1 MAPDTETLRRRLRPG
16 FSLVLSLVVMSV
28 VLLTVIT
35 VASFVTIESRLSA
48 QHQNFQRAKLNAA
61 VSLRLA
67 LAHLQQEAGP
77 DRRMTARADILANT
91 TQPGWTWNTIRN
103 PLWTGVW
110 RSDRQL
116 QPPSWLVSGRHDQLP
131 GTQSANLFGQADFY
145 IDQWVP
151 WQNDFTIPANLLVPL
166 VGSACASAAELATA
180 TSPGKPDGRISLPR
194 IALPDTDAH
203 GSYCYWIGDEGV
215 KARINLTD
223 PRLTPAIGITTPQL
237 QQEALRGTARSGTG
251 ILAGLE
257 NMPLSGI
264 DPRITQMREL
274 PFLTNTGLGLTETS
288 PPTRAKR
295 LFTEASLWSRGV
307 NCDSLWGGLKV
318 DLSLAFEKTDAEWKL
333 SEFSE
338 GSAPKDS
345 AGAQL
350 SGVTYTFHPNG
361 TSFRSA
367 FADPSVYPSAT
378 NYQIARVTVRHDGAT
393 RNIAPL
399 YSFSNNGGTTRGPT
413 WESLRSYHR
422 LYKEL
427 NWFNPVAPELNAR
440 AHFPNAAALAA
451 SAYGDRTHYG
461 RFYNRADSTGDFL
474 NATTINGLPPPK
486 PTKVAVSPYVCRQM
500 LVWGLQEGGGLL
512 RLTVSPVI
520 VLHNPYNVG
529 LRLARDSSSSENS
542 ALRLSFRNWETLQ
555 LTFQK
560 NAETPW
566 TRTIG
571 ELAAAADTSVNSFES
586 FRAYLGVDIV
596 LQPGDLRVFSY
607 AAEGPPPDF
616 PSTRRFMRHPVT
628 ASVPVVPLTVDKGLD
643 TRGGFWMNCTDATGS
658 PLTVMNG
665 IGGEAITVSL
675 QNSGVFEARVLL
687 TSWPG
692 DRLTSQNNTTLS
704 STYNTCSEL
713 NTLMATNLNR
723 SGAAMSLTVGGTGLN
738 VPDASSEPKILG
750 IHDYGLRW
758 PKDALPFPVFSHS
771 NPMAAVTRGDA
782 NGMASGSTPAGY
794 AFTSPSYKMVLRTA
808 NNWNDVIE
816 TPAGDTRAF
825 GGLSATSGLGG
836 VTSAV
841 YTSVPLS
848 APLSLAQY
856 THANFGMRD
865 QEPLFQI
872 GNSFASLSNNIASA
886 YTTDGACGAASHD
899 HSWMAN
905 SALYDRFFL
914 SGVAPIISRA
924 MVVTEAKS
932 LGTVLDEFAAGT
944 GRLANPRT
952 RLFPTRDPVT
962 VRAMLG
968 DHRRIAGTILTDG
981 TFNVNSTSV
990 EAWAALLA
998 TAKRNVMGAATE
1010 LLPGADKNARL
1021 PRAVRADAADYNY
1034 KTAFN
1039 DKKAWTGL
1047 ATLDD
1052 AQIKLLA
1059 KSIVEETRM
1068 RIRYNHRYQ
1077 YGLRASPYLD
1087 VHYVIKNRGVEVP
1100 LPYVSLAQFINRFN
1114 CGAYPNQVAWQGC
1127 LQNAILRA
1135 DVDGANLSNRSSPL
1149 TAAPAYDASKL
1160 TVSAANSGPGLI
1172 PYTFKPANVVATD
1185 PRTNSSKGHSLRA
1198 APTSLMQSDILEAV
1212 GSSLSTRS
1220 DTFVIRCY
1228 GDATDPL
1235 DPSRTL
1241 AGCWIEAVV
1250 QRIPE
1255 FCDPSQPPE
1264 TEVAKLTDGQ
1274 LHNPLLNQIN
1284 RTLGRRFVI
1293 LSTRTLTQ
1301 KDL

>member
-1 MAPDTETLRRRLRPG
+1 MAPDTETLLRRRRPG

-35 VASFVTIESRLSA
+35 VASFVTIESRLAA
-48 QHQNFQRAKLNAA
+48 QHQNFLRAKLNAA

-91 TQPGWTWNTIRN
+91 TQAGWTWNTIRN

-110 RSDRQL
+110 RSDQQL
-116 QPPSWLVSGRHDQLP
+116 QPPSWLVSGRPDMTP
-131 GTQSANLFGQADFY
+131 GAQSANLYGEADFY

-151 WQNDFTIPANLLVPL
+151 WQNDFTLPANLLVPL
-166 VGSACASAAELATA
+166 VGDTCASGPELATA
-180 TSPGKPDGRISLPR
+180 TSPGKPDGRITLPR
-194 IALPDTDAH
+194 VPLPDAGSK

-223 PRLTPAIGITTPQL
+223 PRLTPASGTTTAQL
-237 QQEALRGTARSGTG
+237 QQEALRGTVRSGTDL
-251 ILAGLE
+251 LAGLE
-257 NMPLSGI
+257 TMPLSGI

-274 PFLTNTGLGLTETS
+274 PFLTNSGLGLIETT

-295 LFTEASLWSRGV
+295 LFSETTLWSRGV
-307 NCDSLWGGLKV
+307 NCDSLWGGLKI

-333 SEFSE
+333 SEFGE

-350 SGVTYTFHPNG
+350 SGVTYTSHPSG
-361 TSFRSA
+361 SGVRSA
-367 FADPSVYPSAT
+367 FADAK
-378 NYQIARVTVRHDGAT
+378 VTVKHDGVT

-399 YSFSNNGGTTRGPT
+399 YSFASNSTTRGPT
-413 WESLRSYHR
+413 WEALRNYHR

-427 NWFNPVAPELNAR
+427 NWFNPIGPELNAR
-440 AHFPNAAALAA
+440 AHYPNAVALAV
-451 SAYGDRTHYG
+451 SAYGDRNHYG
-461 RFYNRADSTGDFL
+461 RFYDRADAAGDFL
-474 NATTINGLPPPK
+474 NATTVNGLYPPK

-500 LVWGLQEGGGLL
+500 LVWGLQDGGGGAL
-512 RLTVSPVI
+512 RLTITPIV
-520 VLHNPYNVG
+520 VLHNPYNVA
-529 LRLARDSSSSENS
+529 LRLARDSSSLETT
-542 ALRLSFRNWETLQ
+542 AMRLSFRNWESLSLQ
-555 LTFQK
+555 FQ
-560 NAETPW
+560 TPTQTW

-571 ELAAAADTSVNSFES
+571 ELAAAADPSVNAVES
-586 FRAYLGVDIV
+586 FRMNLGVDNV
-596 LQPGDLRVFSY
+596 LLPGEFRIFSY
-607 AAEGPPPDF
+607 PATGAAPTYA
-616 PSTRRFMRHPVT
+616 STSAFTRTPANAIVGM
-628 ASVPVVPLTVDKGLD
+628 D
-643 TRGGFWMNCTDATGS
+643 TRGGFWMNCTDAAGMPLNLTYGTGGENVAVTLRNTGS
-658 PLTVMNG
+658 Y
-665 IGGEAITVSL
+665 
-675 QNSGVFEARVLL
+675 EARVLL

-692 DRLTSQNNTTLS
+692 DRIAPTGNGSLS
-704 STYNTCSEL
+704 AVFNTCSEL
-713 NTLMATNLNR
+713 NTLSATDLSR
-723 SGAAMSLTVGGTGLN
+723 SGGATSLVIGGTGIVL
-738 VPDASSEPKILG
+738 PDTKSEPRILG
-750 IHDYGLRW
+750 IHDYVLRW
-758 PKDALPFPVFSHS
+758 PKDTLPFPVFSHS
-771 NPMAAVTRGDA
+771 NPMAAVTRADA
-782 NGMASGSTPAGY
+782 NGMASASTPAGY
-794 AFTSPSYKMVLRTA
+794 AFTSPSYRMMLRPA
-808 NNWNDVIE
+808 NSWNEVIE
-816 TPAGDTRAF
+816 TATVGGSQAF
-825 GGLSATSGLGG
+825 GGLSVTSGLGG

-841 YTSVPLS
+841 YTEVPLS

-856 THANFGMRD
+856 THANFGLRD

-872 GNSFASLSNNIASA
+872 GNSFSPLTINIASS
-886 YTTDGACGAASHD
+886 YGTDPGGSIVTHD
-899 HSWMAN
+899 HAWMAN
-905 SALYDRFFL
+905 SAIYDRFFL
-914 SGVAPIISRA
+914 SGAAPVVTRGQ
-924 MVVTEAKS
+924 VVTESKS
-932 LGTVLDEFAAGT
+932 LSTVLDEFAAGT

-952 RLFPTRDPVT
+952 KLFASRDPAT

-990 EAWAALLA
+990 DAWTALLA
-998 TAKRNVMGAATE
+998 SAKRNAMGSATA
-1010 LLPGADKNARL
+1010 LLPGSDKNARF
-1021 PRAVRADAADYNY
+1021 PRSARADASDYNY
-1034 KTAFN
+1034 KTALN

-1068 RIRYNHRYQ
+1068 RLHYNHRYS
-1077 YGLRASPYLD
+1077 YGIKPGLD
-1087 VHYVIKNRGVEVP
+1087 VHYVIKDRGVEVP
-1100 LPYVSLAQFINRFN
+1100 LPYIGLAQFVNRFN
-1114 CGAYPNQVAWQGC
+1114 CGAYPSQVSYQGC

-1149 TAAPAYDASKL
+1149 AAAPAYDSTKL
-1160 TVSAANSGPGLI
+1160 TQLTGSTPDTNPAVAGQI
-1172 PYTFKPANVVATD
+1172 PYVYQTMNVNATD
-1185 PRTNSSKGHSLRA
+1185 PRTSQNKGHSLRA

-1228 GDATDPL
+1228 GDSTDPL
-1235 DPSRTL
+1235 DPNRTL

-1264 TEVAKLTDGQ
+1264 TEVCKSTDGQ
-1274 LHNPLLNQIN
+1274 LHNPLLSQIN

-1293 LSTRTLTQ
+1293 LSTRTLAQ

>member
-1 MAPDTETLRRRLRPG
+1 MPAAPVTPPRRRPG

-35 VASFVTIESRLSA
+35 VASFVTIESRLAA
-48 QHQNFQRAKLNAA
+48 QHQGYLRSKLNAA

-110 RSDRQL
+110 RSDQQL
-116 QPPSWLVSGRHDQLP
+116 QPPSWLVSGRSDQIA
-131 GTQSANLFGQADFY
+131 GAQSANLYGQSDFY
-145 IDQWVP
+145 ADQWVP
-151 WQNDFTIPANLLVPL
+151 WQNDFTVPANLLVPL
-166 VGSACASAAELATA
+166 VGNACASGPELATA
-180 TSPGKPDGRISLPR
+180 TTPGKPDGRISLPR
-194 IALPDTDAH
+194 IALPDDTN

-223 PRLTPAIGITTPQL
+223 PRLTPPTGTTTPQL
-237 QQEALRGTARSGTG
+237 QQEALRGAARSGTG

-264 DPRITQMREL
+264 DPRVTQMREL
-274 PFLTNTGLGLTETS
+274 PFLTNAGLGLTETA

-295 LFTEASLWSRGV
+295 LFTETTLWSRGV
-307 NCDSLWGGLKV
+307 NCDSLWGGLKI

-333 SEFSE
+333 SEFGE
-338 GSAPKDS
+338 GAAPKDS
-345 AGAQL
+345 AGAPL

-361 TSFRSA
+361 TSARSA
-367 FADPSVYPSAT
+367 FADAK
-378 NYQIARVTVRHDGAT
+378 VTVRHDGAS

-399 YSFSNNGGTTRGPT
+399 YSFSNSGTTRGPT
-413 WESLRSYHR
+413 WEALRSYHR

-451 SAYGDRTHYG
+451 SSYGDRSHYG
-461 RFYNRADSTGDFL
+461 RFYNRADATGDFL
-474 NATTINGLPPPK
+474 NATTINGLTPPR
-486 PTKVAVSPYVCRQM
+486 PTKVAVSPYVCRQL
-500 LVWGLQEGGGLL
+500 LVWGLQDGDGVL
-512 RLTVSPVI
+512 RLTVTPIV
-520 VLHNPYNVG
+520 VLHNPYNVA
-529 LRLARDSSSSENS
+529 LRLARDGSSLELT
-542 ALRLSFRNWETLQ
+542 AMRLSFRNWDSLTLR
-555 LTFQK
+555 FQ
-560 NAETPW
+560 TTTRTW

-571 ELAAAADTSVNSFES
+571 ELARAVDFTSNSVEN
-586 FRAYLGVDIV
+586 FRLNIGVDN
-596 LQPGDLRVFSY
+596 LLLPGEFRVFSY
-607 AAEGPPPDF
+607 PAVGVAPTND
-616 PSTRRFMRHPVT
+616 STWPFTRTPGNAIV
-628 ASVPVVPLTVDKGLD
+628 GLD
-643 TRGGFWMNCTDATGS
+643 TRGGFWMPCIDPDGLPVKVGTAEGAEDVTVTLLNTG
-658 PLTVMNG
+658 
-665 IGGEAITVSL
+665 AY
-675 QNSGVFEARVLL
+675 EARVLL

-692 DRLTSQNNTTLS
+692 DRVTGISNGSLS
-704 STYNTCSEL
+704 AAYNACSEL
-713 NTLMATNLNR
+713 NTLMATDLSR
-723 SGAAMSLTVGGTGLN
+723 SGAAPSLSIGTSGITL
-738 VPDASSEPKILG
+738 PDAKSEPRILG

-782 NGMASGSTPAGY
+782 SGVASSATPAGY
-794 AFTSPSYKMVLRTA
+794 AFTSPSFKMMLRPA
-808 NNWNDVIE
+808 NNWNEVIE
-816 TPAGDTRAF
+816 TPAIAGWQAY

-841 YTSVPLS
+841 YTGVPF
-848 APLSLAQY
+848 APPLSLAQY
-856 THANFGMRD
+856 AHANFGLRD
-865 QEPLFQI
+865 QDPLFQI
-872 GNSFASLSNNIASA
+872 GNSFAPLNTNIASSYYTDTLSATAGHDAA
-886 YTTDGACGAASHD
+886 Y
-899 HSWMAN
+899 MAN
-905 SALYDRFFL
+905 AAIYDRFFL
-914 SGVAPIISRA
+914 SGAAPVVTRA
-924 MVVTEAKS
+924 KVVTEAKPLS
-932 LGTVLDEFAAGT
+932 TVLDEFAAGT

-952 RLFPTRDPVT
+952 KLFANRDPVT
-962 VRAMLG
+962 VRAMLA
-968 DHRRIAGTILTDG
+968 DHRRIAGTILSDG

-990 EAWAALLA
+990 DAWAALLA
-998 TAKRNVMGAATE
+998 SAKRNAMGSATE
-1010 LLPGADKNARL
+1010 LLPAADKNARF
-1021 PRAVRADAADYNY
+1021 PRALRADPADYNY
-1034 KTAFN
+1034 KYPFN

-1052 AQIKLLA
+1052 AQIRLLA
-1059 KSIVEETRM
+1059 KSIVDETRM

-1077 YGLRASPYLD
+1077 YGIKSGLD

-1100 LPYVSLAQFINRFN
+1100 LPYIGLSQFVNRFN
-1114 CGAYPNQVAWQGC
+1114 CGAYPSQVSYQGC

-1149 TAAPAYDASKL
+1149 TAAPAYSDTQLKPITDSSPDTNPA
-1160 TVSAANSGPGLI
+1160 VAGLV
-1172 PYTFKPANVVATD
+1172 PYAFQRTNVNATD
-1185 PRTNSSKGHSLRA
+1185 PRTGTNKCHSLRA

-1264 TEVAKLTDGQ
+1264 TEVCKPSDGQ

-1293 LSTRTLTQ
+1293 LSTRTLTA

>member
-1 MAPDTETLRRRLRPG
+1 MPGVPPDPVTPPRRRRRG

-48 QHQNFQRAKLNAA
+48 QHHHHLRAKLNAA

-91 TQPGWTWNTIRN
+91 TQPGWTWNSIRN

-110 RSDRQL
+110 RSDKQL
-116 QPPSWLVSGRHDQLP
+116 QPPSWLISGRHDQLP
-131 GTQSANLFGQADFY
+131 GTQSANLHGQADFY
-145 IDQWVP
+145 VDQWVP

-166 VGSACASAAELATA
+166 VGNTCASPAELATS

-194 IALPDTDAH
+194 IALPDGTN

-223 PRLTPAIGITTPQL
+223 PRLTPPTGTTTAQL
-237 QQEALRGTARSGTG
+237 RQEALRGAARSGTG

-264 DPRITQMREL
+264 DPRVTQMREL
-274 PFLTNTGLGLTETS
+274 PFLTTTGLGLTETS
-288 PPTRAKR
+288 PPTRARR
-295 LFTEASLWSRGV
+295 LFSEATLWSRGV

-333 SEFSE
+333 SEFGE
-338 GSAPKDS
+338 GLAPKDS
-345 AGAQL
+345 ANAQL
-350 SGVTYTFHPNG
+350 SGVTYAFHPSSTG
-361 TSFRSA
+361 VRSA
-367 FADPSVYPSAT
+367 YADAK
-378 NYQIARVTVRHDGAT
+378 VTVRHDGAT

-413 WESLRSYHR
+413 WESLRNYHR

-427 NWFNPVAPELNAR
+427 DWFNPVAPELNAR
-440 AHFPNAAALAA
+440 AHFPNAAALSA
-451 SAYGDRTHYG
+451 SAYGDRSHYG
-461 RFYNRADSTGDFL
+461 RFYNRADSSGDFL
-474 NATTINGLPPPK
+474 NATSINGLPPPK
-486 PTKVAVSPYVCRQM
+486 PTKVAVSPYVCRQ
-500 LVWGLQEGGGLL
+500 LVVWGLQDGGGGAL
-512 RLTVSPVI
+512 RLTVTPIV
-520 VLHNPYNVG
+520 VLHNPYNVS
-529 LRLARDSSSSENS
+529 LRLARDSSSLELT
-542 ALRLSFRNWETLQ
+542 AMRLSFRNWDSLTLQ
-555 LTFQK
+555 FQTATK
-560 NAETPW
+560 TW
-566 TRTIG
+566 TKTIG
-571 ELAAAADTSVNSFES
+571 ELA
-586 FRAYLGVDIV
+586 RGVDLTSNAVENFRMNIGVDNVLLPGEFRVYSYPAVGVAPTYESTWPFTRTPGNAIV
-596 LQPGDLRVFSY
+596 
-607 AAEGPPPDF
+607 
-616 PSTRRFMRHPVT
+616 
-628 ASVPVVPLTVDKGLD
+628 GLD
-643 TRGGFWMNCTDATGS
+643 TRGGFWMPCADPDGNPVMVTAGGNAESVTVTLLNTGS
-658 PLTVMNG
+658 Y
-665 IGGEAITVSL
+665 
-675 QNSGVFEARVLL
+675 EARVLL

-692 DRLTSQNNTTLS
+692 DRITGTSNGSLS
-704 STYNTCSEL
+704 GAFNACSEL
-713 NTLMATNLNR
+713 NALTATDLRR
-723 SGAAMSLTVGGTGLN
+723 SGAATSLALGASGIAL
-738 VPDASSEPKILG
+738 PDEKSEPRILG

-758 PKDALPFPVFSHS
+758 PKDTLPFPIFTHS

-782 NGMASGSTPAGY
+782 NGMPGSSTPNGY
-794 AFTSPSYKMVLRTA
+794 AFTSPSYKMMLRPA
-808 NNWNDVIE
+808 NNWNEVIE
-816 TPAGDTRAF
+816 TPAIAGWQAY
-825 GGLSATSGLGG
+825 GGLSVTSGLGG
-836 VTSAV
+836 VASAV
-841 YTSVPLS
+841 YTSVPFS
-848 APLSLAQY
+848 PPLSLAQY
-856 THANFGMRD
+856 THANFGLRD

-872 GNSFASLSNNIASA
+872 GNSFASLGTNIASTYSA
-886 YTTDGACGAASHD
+886 DGLCGASNHD
-899 HSWMAN
+899 HAWMAN
-905 SALYDRFFL
+905 SAIYDRFFL
-914 SGVAPIISRA
+914 SGAAPVITRGK
-924 MVVTEAKS
+924 VVTEAKPLS
-932 LGTVLDEFAAGT
+932 TVLDEFAAGA

-952 RLFPTRDPVT
+952 KLFANRDPVT
-962 VRAMLG
+962 VRAMLA

-990 EAWAALLA
+990 DAWAALLA
-998 TAKRNVMGAATE
+998 SAKRNVMGSATE
-1010 LLPGADKNARL
+1010 LLPGADKNARF

-1059 KSIVEETRM
+1059 KSIVDETRM

-1077 YGLRASPYLD
+1077 YGIKTGLD

-1100 LPYVSLAQFINRFN
+1100 LPYIGLAQFVNRFN
-1114 CGAYPNQVAWQGC
+1114 CGAYPNQVAFQGC

-1135 DVDGANLSNRSSPL
+1135 DVDGANLSNRGSPM
-1149 TAAPAYDASKL
+1149 TSAPYFDNTKL
-1160 TVSAANSGPGLI
+1160 TPITSTNPDTNPAVAGLI
-1172 PYTFKPANVVATD
+1172 PYVFQTYNVNAAD
-1185 PRTNSSKGHSLRA
+1185 PRTNTYKGHSLRA

-1228 GDATDPL
+1228 GEATDPL
-1235 DPSRTL
+1235 DRSRTL

-1264 TEVAKLTDGQ
+1264 TEVARLTDGQ
-1274 LHNPLLNQIN
+1274 LHNPSLNQTN

>member
-1 MAPDTETLRRRLRPG
+1 MPIDPATPRRRPG

-48 QHQNFQRAKLNAA
+48 QHQNFLRSKLNAA

-91 TQPGWTWNTIRN
+91 TQPGWTWSTIRN

-110 RSDRQL
+110 RSDQQL
-116 QPPSWLVSGRHDQLP
+116 QPPSWLVSGRPDQLP
-131 GTQSANLFGQADFY
+131 GAQSANLYGQSDFY
-145 IDQWVP
+145 VDQWVP
-151 WQNDFTIPANLLVPL
+151 WQTDFTIPANLLVPL
-166 VGSACASAAELATA
+166 VGDTCASGPELATA
-180 TSPGKPDGRISLPR
+180 TNPGKPDGRIILPR
-194 IALPDTDAH
+194 IALPDAAN

-223 PRLTPAIGITTPQL
+223 PRLTPPTGTTTPQL
-237 QQEALRGTARSGTG
+237 QQEALRGTTRSGTG

-274 PFLTNTGLGLTETS
+274 PFLTNAGLGLTETS

-295 LFTEASLWSRGV
+295 LFSETTLWSRGV

-333 SEFSE
+333 SEFGE
-338 GSAPKDS
+338 GAAPKDS
-345 AGAQL
+345 AGAPL

-361 TSFRSA
+361 VTSRSA
-367 FADPSVYPSAT
+367 FADAK
-378 NYQIARVTVRHDGAT
+378 VTIKHDGAS

-399 YSFSNNGGTTRGPT
+399 YSFSSSGITRGPT
-413 WESLRSYHR
+413 WESLRNYHR

-440 AHFPNAAALAA
+440 AHFPNAAALSA
-451 SAYGDRTHYG
+451 SAYGDRSHYG
-461 RFYNRADSTGDFL
+461 RFYNRAEAAGDFL
-474 NATTINGLPPPK
+474 NATSINGLTPPK
-486 PTKVAVSPYVCRQM
+486 PTKVAVSPYVCRQ
-500 LVWGLQEGGGLL
+500 LTVWGLQDGGGGAL
-512 RLTVSPVI
+512 RLTVTPIV
-520 VLHNPYNVG
+520 VLHNPYNVS
-529 LRLARDSSSSENS
+529 LRLARDSSSLELT
-542 ALRLSFRNWETLQ
+542 AMRLSFRNWDSLTLQ
-555 LTFQK
+555 FQ
-560 NAETPW
+560 TPTKTW
-566 TRTIG
+566 TKTIG
-571 ELAAAADTSVNSFES
+571 ELAKAVDLTSNAVEN
-586 FRAYLGVDIV
+586 FRMNIGVDNV
-596 LQPGDLRVFSY
+596 LLPGEFRVFSY
-607 AAEGPPPDF
+607 PATGVPPTF
-616 PSTRRFMRHPVT
+616 PSTWPFTRTPGNAMV
-628 ASVPVVPLTVDKGLD
+628 GLD
-643 TRGGFWMNCTDATGS
+643 TRGGFWMPCTDPDGNPVTVATGA
-658 PLTVMNG
+658 NG
-665 IGGEAITVSL
+665 ENVTITLLNTGSY
-675 QNSGVFEARVLL
+675 EARVLL

-692 DRLTSQNNTTLS
+692 DRITGTSNGTLS
-704 STYNTCSEL
+704 GAFNDCSEL
-713 NTLMATNLNR
+713 NALTATDFSR
-723 SGAAMSLTVGGTGLN
+723 SGAATSLALGEPGFTL
-738 VPDASSEPKILG
+738 PDDKSEPKILG
-750 IHDYGLRW
+750 IHDFNLRW
-758 PKDALPFPVFSHS
+758 PKDTLPFPIFSHS

-782 NGMASGSTPAGY
+782 NGMASAATPAGY
-794 AFTSPSYKMVLRTA
+794 AFTSPSYKMMLRPA
-808 NNWNDVIE
+808 NNWNEVIE
-816 TPAGDTRAF
+816 TPAIAGWQAY
-825 GGLSATSGLGG
+825 GGLSVTSGLGG

-841 YTSVPLS
+841 YTSVPF
-848 APLSLAQY
+848 APPLSLAQY
-856 THANFGMRD
+856 THANFGLRD

-872 GNSFASLSNNIASA
+872 GNSFAPLNVNIAST
-886 YTTDGACGAASHD
+886 YYTDGLCAIANHD
-899 HSWMAN
+899 HAWMAN
-905 SALYDRFFL
+905 SAIYDRFFL
-914 SGVAPIISRA
+914 SGAAPAINRSK
-924 MVVTEAKS
+924 VVTETKP
-932 LGTVLDEFAAGT
+932 LTTVLDEFAAGT

-952 RLFPTRDPVT
+952 KLFVNRDPVT
-962 VRAMLG
+962 VRAMLA
-968 DHRRIAGTILTDG
+968 DHRRIAGTILSDG

-990 EAWAALLA
+990 DAWAALLA
-998 TAKRNVMGAATE
+998 SAKRNVMGSATE
-1010 LLPGADKNARL
+1010 LLPGTDKNARF
-1021 PRAVRADAADYNY
+1021 PRAARADSADYNY
-1034 KTAFN
+1034 KMAFN

-1077 YGLRASPYLD
+1077 YGIKNGLD

-1100 LPYVSLAQFINRFN
+1100 LPYIGLAQFVNRFN
-1114 CGAYPNQVAWQGC
+1114 CGQYPNQVSFQGC

-1135 DVDGANLSNRSSPL
+1135 DVDGANLSNRNSPMTSAPYYDENKL
-1149 TAAPAYDASKL
+1149 TAVPS
-1160 TVSAANSGPGLI
+1160 NSGPGLI
-1172 PYTFKPANVVATD
+1172 PYVANGYNVNAAD
-1185 PRTNSSKGHSLRA
+1185 PRTGTYKSHSLRA

-1228 GDATDPL
+1228 GDVTDPL

-1241 AGCWIEAVV
+1241 AGCWLEAVV

-1264 TEVAKLTDGQ
+1264 TEVSKPTDGQ

>member
-1 MAPDTETLRRRLRPG
+1 M
-16 FSLVLSLVVMSV
+16 V
-28 VLLTVIT
+28 
-35 VASFVTIESRLSA
+35 
-48 QHQNFQRAKLNAA
+48 
-61 VSLRLA
+61 
-67 LAHLQQEAGP
+67 
-77 DRRMTARADILANT
+77 
-91 TQPGWTWNTIRN
+91 
-103 PLWTGVW
+103 
-110 RSDRQL
+110 
-116 QPPSWLVSGRHDQLP
+116 
-131 GTQSANLFGQADFY
+131 
-145 IDQWVP
+145 
-151 WQNDFTIPANLLVPL
+151 
-166 VGSACASAAELATA
+166 
-180 TSPGKPDGRISLPR
+180 
-194 IALPDTDAH
+194 
-203 GSYCYWIGDEGV
+203 
-215 KARINLTD
+215 
-223 PRLTPAIGITTPQL
+223 
-237 QQEALRGTARSGTG
+237 
-251 ILAGLE
+251 
-257 NMPLSGI
+257 
-264 DPRITQMREL
+264 
-274 PFLTNTGLGLTETS
+274 
-288 PPTRAKR
+288 
-295 LFTEASLWSRGV
+295 
-307 NCDSLWGGLKV
+307 
-318 DLSLAFEKTDAEWKL
+318 
-333 SEFSE
+333 
-338 GSAPKDS
+338 
-345 AGAQL
+345 
-350 SGVTYTFHPNG
+350 
-361 TSFRSA
+361 
-367 FADPSVYPSAT
+367 
-378 NYQIARVTVRHDGAT
+378 
-393 RNIAPL
+393 
-399 YSFSNNGGTTRGPT
+399 
-413 WESLRSYHR
+413 
-422 LYKEL
+422 
-427 NWFNPVAPELNAR
+427 
-440 AHFPNAAALAA
+440 
-451 SAYGDRTHYG
+451 
-461 RFYNRADSTGDFL
+461 
-474 NATTINGLPPPK
+474 
-486 PTKVAVSPYVCRQM
+486 
-500 LVWGLQEGGGLL
+500 VWGLQEGGGLL

-555 LTFQK
+555 LKFQK
-560 NAETPW
+560 NTEAW
-566 TRTIG
+566 TRSIG
-571 ELAAAADTSVNSFES
+571 ELAAGADTSVNSVES
-586 FRAYLGVDIV
+586 FRAYVGVDTV
-596 LQPGDLRVFSY
+596 LQPGELRVFSY
-607 AAEGPPPDF
+607 AAEGPPPTF
-616 PSTRRFMRHPVT
+616 PSTRRFMRDPVT
-628 ASVPVVPLTVDKGLD
+628 TSVPVVPLTAEKGLD
-643 TRGGFWMNCTDATGS
+643 TRGGFWMNCIDATGN
-658 PLTVMNG
+658 PLAVING

-687 TSWPG
+687 SSWPG

-704 STYNTCSEL
+704 SAYNTCSEL
-713 NTLMATNLNR
+713 NTLMATDLSR
-723 SGAAMSLTVGGTGLN
+723 SGGALSLTVGGTGLT

-758 PKDALPFPVFSHS
+758 PKDTLPFPVFSHS

-782 NGMASGSTPAGY
+782 NGMSSSQVAALTGY
-794 AFTSPSYKMVLRTA
+794 AFTSPSYKMVLRAA
-808 NNWNDVIE
+808 NNWNEVIE
-816 TPAGDTRAF
+816 TPASDGARAF

-836 VTSAV
+836 ATSAV
-841 YTSVPLS
+841 YTSVPFS

-872 GNSFASLSNNIASA
+872 GNSFASLSNNIAST
-886 YTTDGACGAASHD
+886 YTTDVACGTASHD

-905 SALYDRFFL
+905 AALYDRFFL
-914 SGVAPIISRA
+914 SGAAPAINRGK
-924 MVVTEAKS
+924 VVTEAKS
-932 LGTVLDEFAAGT
+932 LTTVLDEFAVGT
-944 GRLANPRT
+944 GRLANPRA
-952 RLFPTRDPVT
+952 RLFPTRDPIT

-968 DHRRIAGTILTDG
+968 DPRRIAGTILTDG

-990 EAWAALLA
+990 DAWAALLA

-1010 LLPGADKNARL
+1010 LLPGTDKNARF

-1077 YGLRASPYLD
+1077 YGISTAVSN
-1087 VHYVIKNRGVEVP
+1087 VHYVIMNRGVEVP
-1100 LPYVSLAQFINRFN
+1100 LPYIGLAQFVNRFN
-1114 CGAYPNQVAWQGC
+1114 CGQYPNQVAWQGC

-1160 TVSAANSGPGLI
+1160 TVSPANSGPGLI

-1185 PRTNSSKGHSLRA
+1185 PRTGTNKSHSLRA

-1228 GDATDPL
+1228 GEATDPL
-1235 DPSRTL
+1235 DQTRTL
-1241 AGCWIEAVV
+1241 SGCWIEAVV

>member
-1 MAPDTETLRRRLRPG
+1 VAPDTETLLRRRRPG

-35 VASFVTIESRLSA
+35 VASFVTIESRLAA
-48 QHQNFQRAKLNAA
+48 QHQNFLRAKLNAA

-91 TQPGWTWNTIRN
+91 TQAGWTWNTIRN

-110 RSDRQL
+110 RSDQQL
-116 QPPSWLVSGRHDQLP
+116 QPPSWLVSGRPGQLP
-131 GTQSANLFGQADFY
+131 GAQSANLYGQADFY
-145 IDQWVP
+145 VDQWVP

-166 VGSACASAAELATA
+166 VGDACASLPELATA

-194 IALPDTDAH
+194 IALPDGTN

-223 PRLTPAIGITTPQL
+223 PRLTPPTGTTTPQL
-237 QQEALRGTARSGTG
+237 QQEALRGTTRSGTG

-257 NMPLSGI
+257 TMPLSGI
-264 DPRITQMREL
+264 DPRVTQMREL
-274 PFLTNTGLGLTETS
+274 PFLTNIGLGLTETT
-288 PPTRAKR
+288 PPSRAKR
-295 LFTEASLWSRGV
+295 LFTETTLWSRGV

-333 SEFSE
+333 SEFGE
-338 GSAPKDS
+338 GAAPKDS
-345 AGAQL
+345 IGAQL

-361 TSFRSA
+361 VTLRSA
-367 FADPSVYPSAT
+367 YADAKM
-378 NYQIARVTVRHDGAT
+378 TVKHDGAS

-399 YSFSNNGGTTRGPT
+399 YSFSNNGITRGPT
-413 WESLRSYHR
+413 WESLRNYHR
-422 LYKEL
+422 LYKEI
-427 NWFNPVAPELNAR
+427 NWFNPIAPELNAR

-451 SAYGDRTHYG
+451 STYGDRTHYG

-474 NATTINGLPPPK
+474 NATTINGLYPPK

-542 ALRLSFRNWETLQ
+542 ALRLSFRNWETLK

-560 NAETPW
+560 NTETW
-566 TRTIG
+566 TRNIG
-571 ELAAAADTSVNSFES
+571 ELAAGADTSVNSVES
-586 FRAYLGVDIV
+586 FRAYLDVDIV
-596 LQPGDLRVFSY
+596 LQPGELRVFSY
-607 AAEGPPPDF
+607 AAEGPPPTF

-628 ASVPVVPLTVDKGLD
+628 ASVPVVPLTTDKGLD
-643 TRGGFWMNCTDATGS
+643 TRGGFWMNCTDASGN
-658 PLTVMNG
+658 PLAVMNG

-692 DRLTSQNNTTLS
+692 DRLTSQNNTSLNS
-704 STYNTCSEL
+704 AYNTCSEL
-713 NTLMATNLNR
+713 NTLMATDLSR
-723 SGAAMSLTVGGTGLN
+723 SGVAISLTVGGTGLA

-758 PKDALPFPVFSHS
+758 PKDTLPFPVFSHS

-782 NGMASGSTPAGY
+782 NGMSSSKTATLPMLDGY
-794 AFTSPSYKMVLRTA
+794 AFTSPSYKMMLRPA
-808 NNWNDVIE
+808 NNWNEVIE
-816 TPAGDTRAF
+816 TPASDGARAF

-848 APLSLAQY
+848 VPLSLAQY
-856 THANFGMRD
+856 THANFCLRD

-872 GNSFASLSNNIASA
+872 GNSFSPLNVNIASTYYNDPKCA
-886 YTTDGACGAASHD
+886 VANHD
-899 HSWMAN
+899 HAWMAN
-905 SALYDRFFL
+905 SAIYDRFFL
-914 SGVAPIISRA
+914 SGAAPVINRA
-924 MVVTEAKS
+924 KLVTEAKP
-932 LGTVLDEFAAGT
+932 LTTVLDEFAAGT

-962 VRAMLG
+962 VRAMLA
-968 DHRRIAGTILTDG
+968 DHRRIAGTILSDG
-981 TFNVNSTSV
+981 MFNVNSTSV
-990 EAWAALLA
+990 DAWAALLA
-998 TAKRNVMGAATE
+998 SAKRNVMGSATE
-1010 LLPGADKNARL
+1010 LLPGADKNARF

-1077 YGLRASPYLD
+1077 YGISTAVSN
-1087 VHYVIKNRGVEVP
+1087 VHYVIMNRGVEVP
-1100 LPYVSLAQFINRFN
+1100 LPYIGLAQFVNRFN
-1114 CGAYPNQVAWQGC
+1114 CGQYPNQVAWQGC

-1160 TVSAANSGPGLI
+1160 TVSPANSGPGLI
-1172 PYTFKPANVVATD
+1172 PYTFKPDNVVATD
-1185 PRTNSSKGHSLRA
+1185 PRTGTNKSHSLRA

-1228 GDATDPL
+1228 GEATDPL
-1235 DPSRTL
+1235 DQTRTL

-1274 LHNPLLNQIN
+1274 QHNPLLNQIN

>member
-1 MAPDTETLRRRLRPG
+1 MAPDTETLLRRRRPG

-110 RSDRQL
+110 RSDQQL
-116 QPPSWLVSGRHDQLP
+116 QPPSWLISGRHDQLP

-166 VGSACASAAELATA
+166 VGSTCASAAELATA
-180 TSPGKPDGRISLPR
+180 TSPGKPDGRIALPR
-194 IALPDTDAH
+194 IALPDSDAN

-264 DPRITQMREL
+264 DPRITQMREI
-274 PFLTNTGLGLTETS
+274 PFLTNTGLGLAETS
-288 PPTRAKR
+288 PPTLAKR
-295 LFTEASLWSRGV
+295 LFTEATLWSRGV
-307 NCDSLWGGLKV
+307 NCDSLWGGLKI

-333 SEFSE
+333 SEFGE

-361 TSFRSA
+361 TTLRSA
-367 FADPSVYPSAT
+367 YADAK
-378 NYQIARVTVRHDGAT
+378 VTVRHDGLS

-399 YSFSNNGGTTRGPT
+399 YSFSNSGTTRGPT

-461 RFYNRADSTGDFL
+461 RFYNRADATGDFL

-529 LRLARDSSSSENS
+529 LRLARDKSSSENS
-542 ALRLSFRNWETLQ
+542 ALRLSFRKWETLQ
-555 LTFQK
+555 LKFQK
-560 NAETPW
+560 NTETW
-566 TRTIG
+566 TRSIG
-571 ELAAAADTSVNSFES
+571 ELAAGADTSVNSVEN

-607 AAEGPPPDF
+607 AAEGPPPAF
-616 PSTRRFMRHPVT
+616 PSTRRFMRDPVT
-628 ASVPVVPLTVDKGLD
+628 TSVPVVPLTAEKGLD
-643 TRGGFWMNCTDATGS
+643 TRGGFWMNCTDATGN
-658 PLTVMNG
+658 PLAVING

-687 TSWPG
+687 NSWPG

-713 NTLMATNLNR
+713 NTLMATDLSR
-723 SGAAMSLTVGGTGLN
+723 SGGATSLTVGGAGLA

-758 PKDALPFPVFSHS
+758 PKDTLPFPVFSHS

-782 NGMASGSTPAGY
+782 NGMASSSTLSGY
-794 AFTSPSYKMVLRTA
+794 AFTSPSYKMELRPA
-808 NNWNDVIE
+808 NNWNEVIE
-816 TPAGDTRAF
+816 TPAADGARAF

-836 VTSAV
+836 ATSAV
-841 YTSVPLS
+841 YTSVPFS

-856 THANFGMRD
+856 THANFGIRD

-872 GNSFASLSNNIASA
+872 ANSFASLSNNIAST

-914 SGVAPIISRA
+914 SGAAPVISRA
-924 MVVTEAKS
+924 AVITEAKS
-932 LGTVLDEFAAGT
+932 LGVVLDEFATGT

-990 EAWAALLA
+990 DAWAALLA

-1010 LLPGADKNARL
+1010 LLPGTDKNARF

-1077 YGLRASPYLD
+1077 YGIKTGLG
-1087 VHYVIKNRGVEVP
+1087 VHYVIMNRGVEVP
-1100 LPYVSLAQFINRFN
+1100 LPYIGLAQFVNRFN

-1135 DVDGANLSNRSSPL
+1135 DVDGANLSDRKAPL

-1172 PYTFKPANVVATD
+1172 PYTFKPDNVVATD
-1185 PRTNSSKGHSLRA
+1185 PRTNSKKGHSLRA

-1212 GSSLSTRS
+1212 GSSLSARS

-1235 DPSRTL
+1235 DSSRTL

-1250 QRIPE
+1250 QRFPE

-1264 TEVAKLTDGQ
+1264 SEVARLTDGQ

>member
-1 MAPDTETLRRRLRPG
+1 
-16 FSLVLSLVVMSV
+16 
-28 VLLTVIT
+28 
-35 VASFVTIESRLSA
+35 
-48 QHQNFQRAKLNAA
+48 
-61 VSLRLA
+61 
-67 LAHLQQEAGP
+67 
-77 DRRMTARADILANT
+77 
-91 TQPGWTWNTIRN
+91 
-103 PLWTGVW
+103 
-110 RSDRQL
+110 
-116 QPPSWLVSGRHDQLP
+116 
-131 GTQSANLFGQADFY
+131 
-145 IDQWVP
+145 
-151 WQNDFTIPANLLVPL
+151 
-166 VGSACASAAELATA
+166 
-180 TSPGKPDGRISLPR
+180 
-194 IALPDTDAH
+194 
-203 GSYCYWIGDEGV
+203 
-215 KARINLTD
+215 
-223 PRLTPAIGITTPQL
+223 
-237 QQEALRGTARSGTG
+237 
-251 ILAGLE
+251 
-257 NMPLSGI
+257 
-264 DPRITQMREL
+264 
-274 PFLTNTGLGLTETS
+274 
-288 PPTRAKR
+288 
-295 LFTEASLWSRGV
+295 
-307 NCDSLWGGLKV
+307 
-318 DLSLAFEKTDAEWKL
+318 
-333 SEFSE
+333 
-338 GSAPKDS
+338 
-345 AGAQL
+345 
-350 SGVTYTFHPNG
+350 
-361 TSFRSA
+361 
-367 FADPSVYPSAT
+367 
-378 NYQIARVTVRHDGAT
+378 
-393 RNIAPL
+393 
-399 YSFSNNGGTTRGPT
+399 
-413 WESLRSYHR
+413 
-422 LYKEL
+422 
-427 NWFNPVAPELNAR
+427 
-440 AHFPNAAALAA
+440 
-451 SAYGDRTHYG
+451 
-461 RFYNRADSTGDFL
+461 
-474 NATTINGLPPPK
+474 
-486 PTKVAVSPYVCRQM
+486 
-500 LVWGLQEGGGLL
+500 
-512 RLTVSPVI
+512 VI

-529 LRLARDSSSSENS
+529 LRLARDSSSGENS
-542 ALRLSFRNWETLQ
+542 ALRLSFRNWDTLQ
-555 LTFQK
+555 LKFQK
-560 NAETPW
+560 NTDIW
-566 TRTIG
+566 TRSIG
-571 ELAAAADTSVNSFES
+571 ELAAAADTSVNSVES
-586 FRAYLGVDIV
+586 FRAYLGVDTV

-607 AAEGPPPDF
+607 AAEGPPPGF

-628 ASVPVVPLTVDKGLD
+628 ASVPVVPLTVEKGLD

-692 DRLTSQNNTTLS
+692 DRLTNQNNTSLNS
-704 STYNTCSEL
+704 AYNTCSEL
-713 NTLMATNLNR
+713 NTLMATDLSR
-723 SGAAMSLTVGGTGLN
+723 SGAAMSLTVGGTGLTVP
-738 VPDASSEPKILG
+738 VPDAFSEPKILG

-758 PKDALPFPVFSHS
+758 PKDTLPFPVFSHS

-782 NGMASGSTPAGY
+782 NGMSSFKTHATLPMLDGY
-794 AFTSPSYKMVLRTA
+794 AFTSPSYKMVLRPA

-816 TPAGDTRAF
+816 TPASDGARAF
-825 GGLSATSGLGG
+825 GGLSATSGPGG

-856 THANFGMRD
+856 THANFGIRD

-872 GNSFASLSNNIASA
+872 GNSFASLGTNIASISS
-886 YTTDGACGAASHD
+886 TNGLCGAASHD

-905 SALYDRFFL
+905 AALYDRFFL
-914 SGVAPIISRA
+914 SGAAPMISRA
-924 MVVTEAKS
+924 IVVTESKTLS
-932 LGTVLDEFAAGT
+932 TVLDEFGSGA

-990 EAWAALLA
+990 DAWAALLA

-1010 LLPGADKNARL
+1010 LLPGADKNARF

-1034 KTAFN
+1034 RTAFN

-1100 LPYVSLAQFINRFN
+1100 LPYVSLAQFVNRFN

-1172 PYTFKPANVVATD
+1172 PYTYRAANVVATD

-1255 FCDPSQPPE
+1255 FCDPSQTPE

-1274 LHNPLLNQIN
+1274 QHNPLLNQIN

>member
-1 MAPDTETLRRRLRPG
+1 MPIDPATPRRRPG

-48 QHQNFQRAKLNAA
+48 QHQNFLRSKLNAA

-91 TQPGWTWNTIRN
+91 TQPGWTWSTIRN

-110 RSDRQL
+110 RSDQQL
-116 QPPSWLVSGRHDQLP
+116 QPPSWLVSGRPDQLP
-131 GTQSANLFGQADFY
+131 GAQSANLYGQSDFY
-145 IDQWVP
+145 VDQWVP
-151 WQNDFTIPANLLVPL
+151 WQTDFTIPANLLVPL
-166 VGSACASAAELATA
+166 VGDTCASGPELATA
-180 TSPGKPDGRISLPR
+180 TNPGKPDGRIILPR
-194 IALPDTDAH
+194 IALPDAAN

-223 PRLTPAIGITTPQL
+223 PRLTPPTGTTTPQL
-237 QQEALRGTARSGTG
+237 QQEALRGTTRSGTG

-274 PFLTNTGLGLTETS
+274 PFLTNAGLGLTETS

-295 LFTEASLWSRGV
+295 LFSETTLWSRGV

-333 SEFSE
+333 SELGE
-338 GSAPKDS
+338 GAAPKDS
-345 AGAQL
+345 AGAPL

-361 TSFRSA
+361 VTSRSA
-367 FADPSVYPSAT
+367 FADAK
-378 NYQIARVTVRHDGAT
+378 VTIKHDGAS

-399 YSFSNNGGTTRGPT
+399 YSFSSSGITRGPT
-413 WESLRSYHR
+413 WESLRNYHR

-440 AHFPNAAALAA
+440 AHFPNAAALSA
-451 SAYGDRTHYG
+451 SAYGDRSHYG
-461 RFYNRADSTGDFL
+461 RFYNRAEAAGDFL
-474 NATTINGLPPPK
+474 NATSINGLTPPK
-486 PTKVAVSPYVCRQM
+486 PTKVAVSPYVCRQ
-500 LVWGLQEGGGLL
+500 LTVWGLQDGGGGAL
-512 RLTVSPVI
+512 RLTVTPIV
-520 VLHNPYNVG
+520 VLHNPYNVS
-529 LRLARDSSSSENS
+529 LRLARDSSSLELT
-542 ALRLSFRNWETLQ
+542 AMRLSFRNWDSLTLQ
-555 LTFQK
+555 FQ
-560 NAETPW
+560 TPTKTW
-566 TRTIG
+566 TKTIG
-571 ELAAAADTSVNSFES
+571 ELAKAVDLTSNAVEN
-586 FRAYLGVDIV
+586 FRMNIGVDNV
-596 LQPGDLRVFSY
+596 LLPGEFRVFSY
-607 AAEGPPPDF
+607 PATGVPPTF
-616 PSTRRFMRHPVT
+616 PSTWPFTRTPGNAMV
-628 ASVPVVPLTVDKGLD
+628 GLD
-643 TRGGFWMNCTDATGS
+643 TRGGFWMPCTDPDGNPVTVATGA
-658 PLTVMNG
+658 NG
-665 IGGEAITVSL
+665 ENVTITLLNTGSY
-675 QNSGVFEARVLL
+675 EARVLL

-692 DRLTSQNNTTLS
+692 DRITGTSNGTLS
-704 STYNTCSEL
+704 GAFNDCSEL
-713 NTLMATNLNR
+713 NALTATDFSR
-723 SGAAMSLTVGGTGLN
+723 SGAATSLALGEPGFTL
-738 VPDASSEPKILG
+738 PDDKSEPKILG
-750 IHDYGLRW
+750 IHDFNLRW
-758 PKDALPFPVFSHS
+758 PKDTLPFPIFSHS

-782 NGMASGSTPAGY
+782 NGMASAATPAGY
-794 AFTSPSYKMVLRTA
+794 AFTSPSYKMMLRPA
-808 NNWNDVIE
+808 NNWNEVIE
-816 TPAGDTRAF
+816 TPAIAGWQAY
-825 GGLSATSGLGG
+825 GGLSVTSGLGG

-841 YTSVPLS
+841 YTSVPF
-848 APLSLAQY
+848 APPLSLAQY
-856 THANFGMRD
+856 THANFGLRD

-872 GNSFASLSNNIASA
+872 GNSFAPLNVNIAST
-886 YTTDGACGAASHD
+886 YYTDGLCAIANHD
-899 HSWMAN
+899 HAWMAN
-905 SALYDRFFL
+905 SAIYDRFFL
-914 SGVAPIISRA
+914 SGAAPAINRSK
-924 MVVTEAKS
+924 VVTETKP
-932 LGTVLDEFAAGT
+932 LTTVLDEFAAGT

-952 RLFPTRDPVT
+952 KLFVNRDPVT
-962 VRAMLG
+962 VRAMLA
-968 DHRRIAGTILTDG
+968 DHRRIAGTILSDG

-990 EAWAALLA
+990 DAWAALLA
-998 TAKRNVMGAATE
+998 SAKRNVMGSATE
-1010 LLPGADKNARL
+1010 LLPGTDKNARF
-1021 PRAVRADAADYNY
+1021 PRAARADSADYNY
-1034 KTAFN
+1034 KMAFN

-1077 YGLRASPYLD
+1077 YGIKNGLD

-1100 LPYVSLAQFINRFN
+1100 LPYIGLAQFVNRFN
-1114 CGAYPNQVAWQGC
+1114 CGQYPNQVSFQGC

-1135 DVDGANLSNRSSPL
+1135 DVDGANLSNRNSPMTSAPYYDENKL
-1149 TAAPAYDASKL
+1149 TAVPS
-1160 TVSAANSGPGLI
+1160 NSGPGLI
-1172 PYTFKPANVVATD
+1172 PYVANGYNVNAAD
-1185 PRTNSSKGHSLRA
+1185 PRTGTYKSHSLRA

-1228 GDATDPL
+1228 GDVTDPL

-1241 AGCWIEAVV
+1241 AGCWLEAVV

-1264 TEVAKLTDGQ
+1264 TEVSKPTDGQ

>member
-1 MAPDTETLRRRLRPG
+1 MSSAPATLRRRSTG
-16 FSLVLSLVVMSV
+16 FSLVLSLVVMSI
-28 VLLTVIT
+28 VLMTIIT
-35 VASFVTIESRLSA
+35 VASFVTIESRLSV
-48 QHQNFQRAKLNAA
+48 QHQNLLRAKLNAA

-91 TQPGWTWNTIRN
+91 TQAGWTWATIRN

-110 RSDRQL
+110 RSDQQL

-131 GTQSANLFGQADFY
+131 GTQSANLYGQADFY
-145 IDQWVP
+145 VDQWVP

-166 VGSACASAAELATA
+166 VGDTCASGPELATA
-180 TSPGKPDGRISLPR
+180 TNPGKPDGRIILPR
-194 IALPDTDAH
+194 IALPDAAN

-223 PRLTPAIGITTPQL
+223 PRLTPPTGTTTPQL
-237 QQEALRGTARSGTG
+237 QQEALRGTTRSGTG

-274 PFLTNTGLGLTETS
+274 PFLTNAGLGLTETT
-288 PPTRAKR
+288 PPSRAKR
-295 LFTEASLWSRGV
+295 LFTETTLWSRGV

-333 SEFSE
+333 SEFGE
-338 GSAPKDS
+338 GAAPKDS

-361 TSFRSA
+361 VTLRSA
-367 FADPSVYPSAT
+367 YADAK
-378 NYQIARVTVRHDGAT
+378 VTVKHDGAS

-399 YSFSNNGGTTRGPT
+399 YSFSNNGITRGPT
-413 WESLRSYHR
+413 WESLRNYHR
-422 LYKEL
+422 LYKEI
-427 NWFNPVAPELNAR
+427 NWFNPIAPELNAR

-451 SAYGDRTHYG
+451 SAYGDRSHYG
-461 RFYNRADSTGDFL
+461 RFYNRTDSTGDFL
-474 NATTINGLPPPK
+474 NVSSTINGFYPPK
-486 PTKVAVSPYVCRQM
+486 PTKVAVAPYVCRQM

-512 RLTVSPVI
+512 RLTVSPVT
-520 VLHNPYNVG
+520 VLHNPYNVS

-555 LTFQK
+555 LKFQT
-560 NAETPW
+560 NTETW
-566 TRTIG
+566 VRTIG
-571 ELAAAADTSVNSFES
+571 ELAGGADTSVNSNES
-586 FRAYLGVDIV
+586 FRAYIRVDTV
-596 LQPGDLRVFSY
+596 LQPGELRVFSY
-607 AAEGPPPDF
+607 AAEGPPPAF
-616 PSTRRFMRHPVT
+616 PSTRSFMRDPVT
-628 ASVPVVPLTVDKGLD
+628 ASVPVLPMTATSGLD
-643 TRGGFWMNCTDATGS
+643 TRGGFWMNCTDATGN
-658 PLTVMNG
+658 PLAVVNG
-665 IGGEAITVSL
+665 TSGETITVSL
-675 QNSGVFEARVLL
+675 QNSGIFEARVLL

-713 NTLMATNLNR
+713 NTLMTTDLSR
-723 SGAAMSLTVGGTGLN
+723 SGGATSLTVGGTGLN

-758 PKDALPFPVFSHS
+758 PKDTLPFPIFSHS
-771 NPMAAVTRGDA
+771 NPMAAVSRADA
-782 NGMASGSTPAGY
+782 NGMPSTATPNGY
-794 AFTSPSYKMVLRTA
+794 AFTSPSYKMTLRPA
-808 NNWNDVIE
+808 NNWNEVIE
-816 TPAGDTRAF
+816 TPISSGSQAF

-836 VTSAV
+836 VSSAV
-841 YTSVPLS
+841 FTSVPFS

-856 THANFGMRD
+856 THANFGIRD
-865 QEPLFQI
+865 QDPLFQI
-872 GNSFASLSNNIASA
+872 GNSFAAMGNNIAST
-886 YTTDGACGAASHD
+886 YSTDTLCGVSNHD
-899 HSWMAN
+899 EAWMAN
-905 SALYDRFFL
+905 SAIYDRFFL
-914 SGVAPIISRA
+914 SGAAPVVTRGK
-924 MVVTEAKS
+924 VVTEAKP
-932 LGTVLDEFAAGT
+932 LATVLDEFAAGS

-952 RLFPTRDPVT
+952 KLFATRDPVT
-962 VRAMLG
+962 VRAMLA

-990 EAWAALLA
+990 DAWAALLA
-998 TAKRNVMGAATE
+998 SAKRNAMGSASE
-1010 LLPGADKNARL
+1010 LLPAGDKNARF
-1021 PRAVRADAADYNY
+1021 PRAARADFADYNY

-1068 RIRYNHRYQ
+1068 RLHYNHRYQ
-1077 YGLRASPYLD
+1077 YGIKSGLN
-1087 VHYVIKNRGVEVP
+1087 VHYVIQDRGVEVP
-1100 LPYVSLAQFINRFN
+1100 LPYIGLAQFVNRFN
-1114 CGAYPNQVAWQGC
+1114 CGAYPNQVSFQGC

-1149 TAAPAYDASKL
+1149 TAAPAYDATKL

-1172 PYTFKPANVVATD
+1172 PYTYQPANVVATD
-1185 PRTNSSKGHSLRA
+1185 PRTSSSKGHSLRA

-1220 DTFVIRCY
+1220 DTFIIRCY

-1235 DPSRTL
+1235 DSSRTIS
-1241 AGCWIEAVV
+1241 GCWIEAVV

-1264 TEVAKLTDGQ
+1264 TEVCKSSDGQ

>member
-1 MAPDTETLRRRLRPG
+1 VPSDPVTPRRRRPG

-35 VASFVTIESRLSA
+35 VASFVTIESRLAA
-48 QHQNFQRAKLNAA
+48 QHQNFLRAKLNAA

-91 TQPGWTWNTIRN
+91 TQPGWTWNTVRN

-110 RSDRQL
+110 RSDQQL
-116 QPPSWLVSGRHDQLP
+116 QPPSWLVSGRPDQLP
-131 GTQSANLFGQADFY
+131 GAQSANLYGQADFY
-145 IDQWVP
+145 VDQWVP
-151 WQNDFTIPANLLVPL
+151 WQNDFAVPANLLVPL
-166 VGSACASAAELATA
+166 VGDACASGPELATA

-194 IALPDTDAH
+194 IALPDGTN

-223 PRLTPAIGITTPQL
+223 PRLTPPTGTTTPQL
-237 QQEALRGTARSGTG
+237 QQEALRGTTRSGTG

-257 NMPLSGI
+257 TMPLSGI
-264 DPRITQMREL
+264 DPRVTQMREL
-274 PFLTNTGLGLTETS
+274 PFLTNIGLGLTETT
-288 PPTRAKR
+288 PPSRAKR
-295 LFTEASLWSRGV
+295 LFTETTLWSRGV

-333 SEFSE
+333 SEFGE
-338 GSAPKDS
+338 GAAPKDS
-345 AGAQL
+345 IGAQL

-361 TSFRSA
+361 VTLRSA
-367 FADPSVYPSAT
+367 YADAKM
-378 NYQIARVTVRHDGAT
+378 TVKHDGAS

-399 YSFSNNGGTTRGPT
+399 YSFSNNGITRGPT
-413 WESLRSYHR
+413 WESLRNYHR
-422 LYKEL
+422 LYKEI
-427 NWFNPVAPELNAR
+427 NWFNPIAPELNAR

-451 SAYGDRTHYG
+451 SAYGDRSHYG
-461 RFYNRADSTGDFL
+461 HFYNRTDSTGDFL
-474 NATTINGLPPPK
+474 NVSSTINGFYPPK
-486 PTKVAVSPYVCRQM
+486 PTKVAVTPYVCRQM

-520 VLHNPYNVG
+520 VLHNPYNVS

-555 LTFQK
+555 LKFQK
-560 NAETPW
+560 NTETW
-566 TRTIG
+566 IRTIG
-571 ELAAAADTSVNSFES
+571 ELAGGADTSVNSNES
-586 FRAYLGVDIV
+586 FRAYIRVDTV
-596 LQPGDLRVFSY
+596 LQPGELRVFSY
-607 AAEGPPPDF
+607 AAEGPPPAF
-616 PSTRRFMRHPVT
+616 PSTRRFMRDPVT
-628 ASVPVVPLTVDKGLD
+628 ASVPVLPMTATSGLD
-643 TRGGFWMNCTDATGS
+643 TRGGFWMDCTDATGN
-658 PLTVMNG
+658 PLAVVNG
-665 IGGEAITVSL
+665 SSGETITVSL
-675 QNSGVFEARVLL
+675 QNSGIFEARVLL
-687 TSWPG
+687 SSWPG

-713 NTLMATNLNR
+713 NTLLTTDLSR
-723 SGAAMSLTVGGTGLN
+723 SGEATSLTVGGTGLN

-758 PKDALPFPVFSHS
+758 PKDTLPFPVFSHS
-771 NPMAAVTRGDA
+771 NPMAAVTRSDA

-794 AFTSPSYKMVLRTA
+794 AFTSPSYKMVLRPA
-808 NNWNDVIE
+808 NNWNEVIE
-816 TPAGDTRAF
+816 TPISSGSQAF

-836 VTSAV
+836 VSSAV
-841 YTSVPLS
+841 FTSVPFS

-856 THANFGMRD
+856 THANFGIRD
-865 QEPLFQI
+865 QDPLFQI
-872 GNSFASLSNNIASA
+872 GNSFAAMGNNIAST
-886 YTTDGACGAASHD
+886 YSTDTLCGVSNHD
-899 HSWMAN
+899 EAWMAN
-905 SALYDRFFL
+905 SAIYDRFFL
-914 SGVAPIISRA
+914 SGAAPVVTRA
-924 MVVTEAKS
+924 KVVTEAKP
-932 LGTVLDEFAAGT
+932 LATVLDEFAAGT

-952 RLFPTRDPVT
+952 KLFATRDPVT
-962 VRAMLG
+962 VRAMLAN
-968 DHRRIAGTILTDG
+968 HRRIAGTILTDG

-990 EAWAALLA
+990 DAWAALLA
-998 TAKRNVMGAATE
+998 SAKRNAMGSASE
-1010 LLPGADKNARL
+1010 LQPAADKNARF

-1077 YGLRASPYLD
+1077 YGIKSGLN
-1087 VHYVIKNRGVEVP
+1087 VHYVIQDRGVEVP
-1100 LPYVSLAQFINRFN
+1100 LPYIGLAQFVNRFN
-1114 CGAYPNQVAWQGC
+1114 CGAFPNQVSWQGC

-1149 TAAPAYDASKL
+1149 TAAPAYDATKL

-1172 PYTFKPANVVATD
+1172 PYTYQPANVVATD
-1185 PRTNSSKGHSLRA
+1185 PRTGTNKSHSLRA

-1228 GDATDPL
+1228 GEATDPL
-1235 DPSRTL
+1235 DPTRTL
-1241 AGCWIEAVV
+1241 SGCWIEAVV

>member
-1 MAPDTETLRRRLRPG
+1 VAPDSETLLRRRRPG

-35 VASFVTIESRLSA
+35 VASFVTIESRLAA
-48 QHQNFQRAKLNAA
+48 QHQNFLRAKLNAA

-91 TQPGWTWNTIRN
+91 TQAGWTWNTIRN

-110 RSDRQL
+110 RSDQQL
-116 QPPSWLVSGRHDQLP
+116 QPPSWLVSGRPGQLP
-131 GTQSANLFGQADFY
+131 GAQSANLYGQADFY
-145 IDQWVP
+145 VDQWVP

-166 VGSACASAAELATA
+166 VGDTCASGPELATA

-194 IALPDTDAH
+194 IALPDASAN

-223 PRLTPAIGITTPQL
+223 PRLTPPTGTTTPQL
-237 QQEALRGTARSGTG
+237 QQEALRGTTRSGTG

-264 DPRITQMREL
+264 DPRVTQMREL
-274 PFLTNTGLGLTETS
+274 PFLTNTGLGLTETT

-295 LFTEASLWSRGV
+295 LFTETTLWSRGV

-333 SEFSE
+333 SEFGE
-338 GSAPKDS
+338 GAAPKDS
-345 AGAQL
+345 AGAPL
-350 SGVTYTFHPNG
+350 SGATYTFSPNG
-361 TSFRSA
+361 STDRRA
-367 FADPSVYPSAT
+367 YIDAK
-378 NYQIARVTVRHDGAT
+378 VTIKHDGLT

-399 YSFSNNGGTTRGPT
+399 YSFVNLTGTTRGPT
-413 WESLRSYHR
+413 WESLRNYHR

-440 AHFPNAAALAA
+440 AHFPNATALAA
-451 SAYGDRTHYG
+451 SGYGDRTHYG

-474 NATTINGLPPPK
+474 NSNTINGLYAPK
-486 PTKVAVSPYVCRQM
+486 PTKVAVSPYVCRQ
-500 LVWGLQEGGGLL
+500 LVVWGLQEGDGIL

-520 VLHNPYNVG
+520 VLHNPYNVS

-555 LTFQK
+555 LKFQK
-560 NAETPW
+560 NTEIW
-566 TRTIG
+566 TRSIG
-571 ELAAAADTSVNSFES
+571 ELAAGADTSVNSIES
-586 FRAYLGVDIV
+586 FRAYVGVDTV
-596 LQPGDLRVFSY
+596 LQPGEFRVFSY
-607 AAEGPPPDF
+607 AAEGPPPAF
-616 PSTRRFMRHPVT
+616 PSTRRFLRDPVT
-628 ASVPVVPLTVDKGLD
+628 ASVPVVPMTATSGLD
-643 TRGGFWMNCTDATGS
+643 TRGGFWMNCTDATGN
-658 PLTVMNG
+658 PLAVVNG
-665 IGGEAITVSL
+665 TSGEAITVTL

-687 TSWPG
+687 SSWPG
-692 DRLTSQNNTTLS
+692 DRLTSQNNSSLS
-704 STYNTCSEL
+704 STYDSCSEL
-713 NTLMATNLNR
+713 NTLMATDLSR
-723 SGAAMSLTVGGTGLN
+723 SGRATYLTVGGTGLN

-758 PKDALPFPVFSHS
+758 PKDTLPFPVFSHS
-771 NPMAAVTRGDA
+771 NPMAAVTRSDA
-782 NGMASGSTPAGY
+782 NGMASGSTPTGY
-794 AFTSPSYKMVLRTA
+794 AFTSPSYKMVLRPA
-808 NNWNDVIE
+808 NNWNEVIE
-816 TPAGDTRAF
+816 TPAIAGWQAY
-825 GGLSATSGLGG
+825 GGLSVTSGLGG

-841 YTSVPLS
+841 YTSVPFS
-848 APLSLAQY
+848 PPLSLAQY
-856 THANFGMRD
+856 THANFGLRD

-872 GNSFASLSNNIASA
+872 GNSFAPLNTYNSSTYATDSLGGVSH
-886 YTTDGACGAASHD
+886 HD
-899 HSWMAN
+899 HAWMAN
-905 SALYDRFFL
+905 SAIFDRFFL
-914 SGVAPIISRA
+914 SGAAPVITRAKII
-924 MVVTEAKS
+924 TEAKS
-932 LGTVLDEFAAGT
+932 LSTVLDEFAAGT

-952 RLFPTRDPVT
+952 KLFATRDPVT

-990 EAWAALLA
+990 DAWATLLA
-998 TAKRNVMGAATE
+998 SAKRNAMGSATE
-1010 LLPGADKNARL
+1010 LLPGSDKNARF
-1021 PRAVRADAADYNY
+1021 PRAARADSADYNY
-1034 KTAFN
+1034 KYAFN
-1039 DKKAWTGL
+1039 DKRAWTGL

-1052 AQIKLLA
+1052 AQIRLLA

-1068 RIRYNHRYQ
+1068 RLHYNHRYQ
-1077 YGLRASPYLD
+1077 YGIKYGLD
-1087 VHYVIKNRGVEVP
+1087 VHYVIKDRGVEVP
-1100 LPYVSLAQFINRFN
+1100 LPYIGLAQFVNRFN
-1114 CGAYPNQVAWQGC
+1114 CGAYPNQVSWQGC

-1135 DVDGANLSNRSSPL
+1135 DVDGANLSDRNSPM
-1149 TAAPAYDASKL
+1149 TAPAYDATKL
-1160 TVSAANSGPGLI
+1160 AAISSDPNLNPSVAGVV
-1172 PYTFKPANVVATD
+1172 PYTFQPNNVVATD

-1228 GDATDPL
+1228 GDVTDPL
-1235 DPSRTL
+1235 DASRTL

-1264 TEVAKLTDGQ
+1264 TEVCKSSDGQ

>member
-1 MAPDTETLRRRLRPG
+1 MPTDPVTPPRRRRPG
-16 FSLVLSLVVMSV
+16 FSLVLSLVAMSV

-48 QHQNFQRAKLNAA
+48 QHHNHLRSKLNAA

-91 TQPGWTWNTIRN
+91 TQAGWTWATIRN

-110 RSDRQL
+110 RSDQQL
-116 QPPSWLVSGRHDQLP
+116 QPPSWLVSGRPDQLA
-131 GTQSANLFGQADFY
+131 GAQSANLYGQSDFY
-145 IDQWVP
+145 VDQWVP
-151 WQNDFTIPANLLVPL
+151 WQNDFTLPAKLLVPL
-166 VGSACASAAELATA
+166 VGDTCASGPELATS

-194 IALPDTDAH
+194 IALPDDTN

-223 PRLTPAIGITTPQL
+223 PRLTPPVGATTPQL
-237 QQEALRGTARSGTG
+237 QQEALRGAARSGTG
-251 ILAGLE
+251 ILPGLE
-257 NMPLSGI
+257 NMPLSGV

-274 PFLTNTGLGLTETS
+274 PFLTNAGLGLAETS
-288 PPTRAKR
+288 PPSRAKR
-295 LFTEASLWSRGV
+295 LFTETTLWSRGV

-333 SEFSE
+333 SEFGE
-338 GSAPKDS
+338 GAAPKDS
-345 AGAQL
+345 AGAPL
-350 SGVTYTFHPNG
+350 SGVTYVFHPNG
-361 TSFRSA
+361 LSARSA
-367 FADPSVYPSAT
+367 FADAK
-378 NYQIARVTVRHDGAT
+378 VTVRHDGT
-393 RNIAPL
+393 SRNIAPL
-399 YSFSNNGGTTRGPT
+399 YSFSNNGTTRGPT
-413 WESLRSYHR
+413 WEALRNYHR

-440 AHFPNAAALAA
+440 AHFPNAAALSA
-451 SAYGDRTHYG
+451 SAYGDRSHYG
-461 RFYNRADSTGDFL
+461 RFYNREDAAGDFL
-474 NATTINGLPPPK
+474 NATTINGLIPPR
-486 PTKVAVSPYVCRQM
+486 PTKVAVSPYVARLL

-520 VLHNPYNVG
+520 VLHNPYNVA
-529 LRLARDSSSSENS
+529 LRLTRDSASSENS
-542 ALRLSFRNWETLQ
+542 ALRLSFRRWETLQ
-555 LTFQK
+555 LRFDK
-560 NAETPW
+560 NAQTW
-566 TRTIG
+566 YRTIG
-571 ELAAAADTSVNSFES
+571 ELAQGADTSANAIEN
-586 FRAYLGVDIV
+586 FRAYVAVDTL
-596 LQPGDLRVFSY
+596 LQPGEFRILSY

-616 PSTRRFMRHPVT
+616 PSTRGFMRAPVT
-628 ASVPVVPLTVDKGLD
+628 TSVPVVPRTAASGLD
-643 TRGGFWMNCTDATGS
+643 TRGGFWMNCTDATGN
-658 PLTVMNG
+658 PLPVVNG
-665 IGGEAITVSL
+665 TAGEAITVTL
-675 QNSGVFEARVLL
+675 MNSGSFEARVLL
-687 TSWPG
+687 SSWPG

-704 STYNTCSEL
+704 LAYNTCSEL
-713 NTLMATNLNR
+713 TTLFAADLSR
-723 SGAAMSLTVGGTGLN
+723 SGGATSLKVGGDGLPL
-738 VPDASSEPKILG
+738 PDDRSEPRILG
-750 IHDYGLRW
+750 IHDFGIRW
-758 PKDALPFPVFSHS
+758 PKDPLPFPIFSHS
-771 NPMAAVTRGDA
+771 NPMAPVTRADA
-782 NGMASGSTPAGY
+782 NGMPNTSVGSGY
-794 AFTSPSYKMVLRTA
+794 AYTSPSYKLTLRPA

-816 TPAGDTRAF
+816 TPAIAGGQAY
-825 GGLSATSGLGG
+825 GGLSVTSGLGG

-841 YTSVPLS
+841 YTGIPLS

-856 THANFGMRD
+856 AHANFGLRD

-872 GNSFASLSNNIASA
+872 GSSFAPLTTYSSTTYYTDPKCGVSN
-886 YTTDGACGAASHD
+886 HD
-899 HSWMAN
+899 HAWMAN
-905 SALYDRFFL
+905 TAIYDRFFL
-914 SGVAPIISRA
+914 SGAAPVVSRSA
-924 MVVTEAKS
+924 VVTETRS
-932 LGTVLDEFAAGT
+932 LSGVLDDFAAGA

-952 RLFPTRDPVT
+952 RLYASRDPVT
-962 VRAMLG
+962 VRSMLG

-990 EAWAALLA
+990 DAWAALLA
-998 TAKRNVMGAATE
+998 SAKRNAMGAATE
-1010 LLPGADKNARL
+1010 LLPGADKNARF
-1021 PRAVRADAADYNY
+1021 PRAVRADPADHNY
-1034 KTAFN
+1034 RFALN
-1039 DKKAWTGL
+1039 DKRAWTGL

-1052 AQIKLLA
+1052 AQIRLLA
-1059 KSIVEETRM
+1059 RSIVDETRM

-1077 YGLRASPYLD
+1077 YGIKNGLD

-1100 LPYVSLAQFINRFN
+1100 LPYIGLSQFVNRFN
-1114 CGAYPNQVAWQGC
+1114 CGAYPNQVSWQGC

-1149 TAAPAYDASKL
+1149 TPAPAYDASKL
-1160 TVSAANSGPGLI
+1160 AAVSANPDTTPAAAGVI
-1172 PYTFKPANVVATD
+1172 PYVYQPANVVATD
-1185 PRTNSSKGHSLRA
+1185 PRTSSNKAHSLRA

-1212 GSSLSTRS
+1212 GSALSTRS

-1264 TEVAKLTDGQ
+1264 TEVARLSDGQ
-1274 LHNPLLNQIN
+1274 LHNSLLNPIN

-1293 LSTRTLTQ
+1293 LSSRTLTQ

>member
-1 MAPDTETLRRRLRPG
+1 MTTRRRPG
-16 FSLVLSLVVMSV
+16 FSLVLSLVVMSI
-28 VLLTVIT
+28 VLLTIIT

-48 QHQNFQRAKLNAA
+48 QHQNFLRAKLNAA

-91 TQPGWTWNTIRN
+91 TQTGWTWNTIRN

-110 RSDRQL
+110 RSDLQL
-116 QPPSWLVSGRHDQLP
+116 QPPSWLVSGRPDQLP
-131 GTQSANLFGQADFY
+131 GAQSANLYGQSDFY
-145 IDQWVP
+145 VNQWVP
-151 WQNDFTIPANLLVPL
+151 WQNDFTIPTNLLVPL
-166 VGSACASAAELATA
+166 VGDTCASAAELATA

-194 IALPDTDAH
+194 IALPDTNAN

-223 PRLTPAIGITTPQL
+223 PRLTPPVGTTTPQL
-237 QQEALRGTARSGTG
+237 QQEALRGTTRSGTG

-264 DPRITQMREL
+264 DPRVTQMREL
-274 PFLTNTGLGLTETS
+274 PFLTNAGLGLTETT

-333 SEFSE
+333 SEFGE

-361 TSFRSA
+361 TSMRSA
-367 FADPSVYPSAT
+367 YADAK
-378 NYQIARVTVRHDGAT
+378 VTVRHDGLS

-399 YSFSNNGGTTRGPT
+399 YSFSNNSGTTRGPT
-413 WESLRSYHR
+413 WESLRNYHR

-555 LTFQK
+555 LKFQK
-560 NAETPW
+560 NTDIW
-566 TRTIG
+566 TRSIG
-571 ELAAAADTSVNSFES
+571 ELAAAADTSVNSVES
-586 FRAYLGVDIV
+586 FRAYLGVDTV

-607 AAEGPPPDF
+607 AAEGPPPGF

-628 ASVPVVPLTVDKGLD
+628 ASVPVVPLTVEKGLD
-643 TRGGFWMNCTDATGS
+643 TRGGLWMNCTDATGS

-692 DRLTSQNNTTLS
+692 DRLTSQNNTSLNS
-704 STYNTCSEL
+704 AYNTCSEL
-713 NTLMATNLNR
+713 NTLMATNLSS
-723 SGAAMSLTVGGTGLN
+723 SGGAISLTVGGTGLA

-782 NGMASGSTPAGY
+782 NGMSSSKTHASLPMLDGY
-794 AFTSPSYKMVLRTA
+794 AFTSPSYKMVLRPA

-816 TPAGDTRAF
+816 TPASDGARAF
-825 GGLSATSGLGG
+825 GGLSATFGLSV

-856 THANFGMRD
+856 THANFGIRD

-872 GNSFASLSNNIASA
+872 GNSFASLSNNIAST

-905 SALYDRFFL
+905 AAIYDRFFL
-914 SGVAPIISRA
+914 SGAAPIISRA
-924 MVVTEAKS
+924 MVVTESKTLS
-932 LGTVLDEFAAGT
+932 TVLDEFAVGT

-952 RLFPTRDPVT
+952 RLFPTRDPIT

-990 EAWAALLA
+990 DAWAALLA

-1010 LLPGADKNARL
+1010 LLPGTDKNARF

-1077 YGLRASPYLD
+1077 YGISTAVSN
-1087 VHYVIKNRGVEVP
+1087 VHYVIMNRGVEVP
-1100 LPYVSLAQFINRFN
+1100 LPYIGLAQFVNRFN
-1114 CGAYPNQVAWQGC
+1114 CGQYPNQVAWQGC

-1160 TVSAANSGPGLI
+1160 TVSPANSGPGLI

-1185 PRTNSSKGHSLRA
+1185 PRTGTNKSHSLRA
-1198 APTSLMQSDILEAV
+1198 APTSLMQSEILEAV

-1228 GDATDPL
+1228 GEATDPL
-1235 DPSRTL
+1235 DQTRTL
-1241 AGCWIEAVV
+1241 SGCWIEAVV